1 MIMSEQY
8 SEDNLD
14 EILDTVLERYIS
26 IYWLQEEA
34 ITVSVGIGKNDK
46 DELCIMQFVLYPD
59 KVKNVPEEFEGLK
72 VQICQSGGIPK
83 AY

>member
-1 MIMSEQY
+1 MTKQY

-14 EILDTVLERYIS
+14 EILEHYIS
-26 IYWLQEEA
+26 AYWLQEAA

-72 VQICQSGGIPK
+72 VQICQSGGIPE